1 MTTMK
6 DCADACMSL
15 LNQGRIDDVFINDGY
30 VEVKALAHHED
41 DGERVYNSKQ
51 LKKELKQQFSLMGVG
66 KDVEVEYVTTRK
78 GYRFWNVSPAA

>member
-15 LNQGRIDDVFINDGY
+15 LNQGRIDNVFIEHDY
-30 VEVKALAHHED
+30 IEVKAVAYH
-41 DGERVYNSKQ
+41 DGDEQVRNTAQ
-51 LKKELKQQFSLMGVG
+51 LKKELKQQFSLMGIG

>member
-15 LNQGRIDDVFINDGY
+15 LNQGRIDDVFIEHGYIEIKAIACRDG
-30 VEVKALAHHED
+30 
-41 DGERVYNSKQ
+41 GEQVRNTTQ
-51 LKKELKQQFSLMGVG
+51 LKKELKEQFALIG

>member
-1 MTTMK
+1 MTTLK

-15 LNQGRIDDVFINDGY
+15 LNQGRIDNVFIEHGY
-30 VEVKALAHHED
+30 IEVKAVAYH
-41 DGERVYNSKQ
+41 DGDEQVRNASQ

-66 KDVEVEYVTTRK
+66 KDVEVEYVTTRR

>member
-1 MTTMK
+1 MTEFK
-6 DCADACMSL
+6 DVTDACMSL
-15 LNQGRIDDVFINDGY
+15 LNNSRIDDVFINDGY

>member
-15 LNQGRIDDVFINDGY
+15 LNQGRIDNVFIEHDY
-30 VEVKALAHHED
+30 IEVKAIAFR
-41 DGERVYNSKQ
+41 DGDEQVRTTAQ
-51 LKKELKQQFSLMGVG
+51 LKKELKQQFSLMGIG
-66 KDVEVEYVTTRK
+66 KNVEVEYVTTRK